1 MPHDGQ
7 ELDGPNGFRLRFVRL
22 GDEVLEME
30 ASYSGDGGLPP
41 AHFHPRQNE
50 RFEVLDGAIRA
61 VIDGSE
67 RRYEAGEVFEVPPGT
82 VHQMTGD
89 GPARV
94 SWQVRPALRMAEFF
108 EQLYSGAAAED
119 PAGFLA
125 RYADEFQL
133 AAPA

>member
-1 MPHDGQ
+1 
-7 ELDGPNGFRLRFVRL
+7 
-22 GDEVLEME
+22 ME
-30 ASYSGDGGLPP
+30 ASYSGEGGLPP

-50 RFEVLDGAIRA
+50 RFEVLDGAISA

-67 RRYEAGEVFEVPPGT
+67 RRYEAGETFEVPLGT

-133 AAPA
+133 AAPR

>member
-22 GDEVLEME
+22 GEEVLEME
-30 ASYSGDGGLPP
+30 AAYSGEGGLPP
-41 AHFHPRQNE
+41 AHFHPHQTE
-50 RFEVLDGAIRA
+50 RFEVLEGAVRA

-67 RRYEAGEVFEVPPGT
+67 RRYGAGETFEVRSGT

-133 AAPA
+133 AAPP